1 MPRRRSTT
9 PSAYDAAVAGVADAQ
24 KQLDAANEAV
34 VDANLEIVKAKAE
47 LANDEALKADLEAVD
62 HKASL
67 AAGTTGNEKLVK
79 LNAAYAR
86 YKAAVDAAAGLKL
99 L

>member
-1 MPRRRSTT
+1 MTLPSPVSPMPRSSSRPPTK
-9 PSAYDAAVAGVADAQ
+9 PS
-24 KQLDAANEAV
+24 

-47 LANDEALKADLEAVD
+47 LASDEALKADLEAVD

-86 YKAAVDAAAGLKL
+86 YKTAVVPL
-99 L
+99 LVSRLL

>member
-1 MPRRRSTT
+1 MTPPSPVSPMPRSSSRPPTKPSSMRPSRSSRPR
-9 PSAYDAAVAGVADAQ
+9 PS
-24 KQLDAANEAV
+24 LS
-34 VDANLEIVKAKAE
+34 
-47 LANDEALKADLEAVD
+47 NDEALKADLEAVD

-86 YKAAVDAAAGLKL
+86 YKAAVDAAAGLRL